1 MRRRRRM
8 RFPILYKAGD
18 SSVAKQGKWVNR
30 ISASVAS
37 LREAM
42 RAGRSMRVAV
52 LVYLLSLA
60 GILMLGIVLL
70 LSAAGA
76 FNAGREAQKNL
87 MANDLAHSVGDISA
101 DFDTVSAVCASYAKL
116 CARDLEA
123 RMLTEGFRVKDLK
136 ENKEALGSL
145 LDGTYASLSTALIRS
160 RASGAFLLLD
170 ATVNPSLEGA
180 ADSRACVYLRNME
193 PNIVNATDP
202 NLQLLCGPASV
213 ARDNGIDMHAQWR
226 MELDVPHD
234 GVLKQNLDI
243 SAQSGLPV
251 SHAYFW
257 QSAGILEGTSERAML
272 CVAPLIASD
281 GTLFG
286 ACGFEVSALLFSLSY
301 APDNRLYPQSFVLI
315 APSKGA
321 SVALSSAL
329 TVGGGMGLNEVADS
343 EAGFYALEGREN
355 GFVAMENGGRVYAG
369 LASRVALYPEDSP
382 FREENLTIA
391 LLMPQQ
397 TLVKSIRQDLTRLM
411 AFLFLLMAAALFA
424 SLYMSRRFT
433 RSLHESLGTLRA
445 TDETAAKKTGI
456 REIDELISSVQA
468 AHVHPDAAVA
478 ERERYALLSG
488 FAQNVATLTA
498 AERAVFDLYYEG
510 YAAEEIAKKL
520 FLSINTIKTHSK
532 RIYMKLNVSSRK
544 ELLVYAAMLKEE
556 AARESRETPLF

>member
-1 MRRRRRM
+1 MAREGGW
-8 RFPILYKAGD
+8 F
-18 SSVAKQGKWVNR
+18 NR

-76 FNAGREAQKNL
+76 FGSGREAQKNL

-101 DFDTVSAVCASYAKL
+101 DFGAVSAVCASYAKL

-123 RMLTEGFRVKDLK
+123 RMLAEGFRAK
-136 ENKEALGSL
+136 ELRDNPEALGSL
-145 LDGTYASLSTALIRS
+145 LNGAYAALSTALIRS

-170 ATVNPSLEGA
+170 ATVNPALEGS

-202 NLQLLCGPASV
+202 NLQLLRGPASV
-213 ARDNGIDMHAQWR
+213 ARDNGIGMHAQWR

-234 GVLKQNLDI
+234 GALKQNLDV

-257 QSAGILEGTSERAML
+257 QGASILEGTSERAML

-286 ACGFEVSALLFSLSY
+286 ACGFEVSAMLFSLSY

-321 SVALSSAL
+321 SVELSSAL
-329 TVGGGMGLNEVADS
+329 TAGGGMELNGAAGG
-343 EAGFYALEGREN
+343 EAELYALERREN
-355 GFVAMENGGRVYAG
+355 GFVAMEHGGRVYAG
-369 LASRVALYPEDSP
+369 LARQVALYPGDSP
-382 FREENLTIA
+382 FREKAFTIA
-391 LLMPQQ
+391 LMMPRQ
-397 TLVKSIRQDLTRLM
+397 TLMKSIRQDLARLM
-411 AFLFLLMAAALFA
+411 AFLLLLMAAALFA

-433 RSLHESLGTLRA
+433 RPLNESLETLRA
-445 TDETAAKKTGI
+445 ADETAAKKTGI
-456 REIDELISSVQA
+456 REIDELISSVKA
-468 AHVHPDAAVA
+468 AHGASDAAVA

-510 YAAEEIAKKL
+510 YAAEEIAQKL

-556 AARESRETPLF
+556 AARERRETPIF